1 MQIKFDMMKYYFIV
15 TFLFLTVSLG
25 YGQKIAYVD
34 QNLAI
39 KDAALLKTAEGE
51 LKKLVQSWRDT
62 FNILKK
68 SFEDKYA
75 TFRKDSSSLS
85 QDDRRNRVAELNNMQ
100 LQARQYEQLKVNST
114 TGGDYVAHRNR
125 LLEPLSKQFKTAVAE
140 VAKSEGVNIVL
151 SKDKIILTQDAV
163 DLTAKV
169 AAKLK

>member
-1 MQIKFDMMKYYFIV
+1 MKYYFIV
-15 TFLFLTVSLG
+15 TFLFITVSLG

-39 KDAALLKTAEGE
+39 KDAAQLKKAEVE

-62 FNILKK
+62 FDLLKK
-68 SFEDKYA
+68 NFAQQYA
-75 TFRKDSSSLS
+75 AFQKDSSTLTPEAR
-85 QDDRRNRVAELNNMQ
+85 QNRTSELINMQ
-100 LQARQYEQLKVNST
+100 QQAKQYEQLKVNKT
-114 TGGDYVAHRNR
+114 NGGDYVAHRNR

-140 VAKSEGVNIVL
+140 VAKSEGVSIVL
-151 SKDKIILTQDAV
+151 SKDKIILTEETV